1 MTKDDAVKAIY
12 VAWITTPTLADT
24 KSRIR
29 EILDQLDQPQD
40 FTVRE
45 LVGLLNQARGM
56 WKVSALSM
64 NEHWC
69 LSNCHTHDTYT
80 GFGISTLKAKLVEL
94 ATPQPQS
101 DKVMVAME
109 RKDAEWLAGE
119 RASLAEACRE
129 ALKAPST

>member
-1 MTKDDAVKAIY
+1 MTKDEALEAIDKARGAY
-12 VAWITTPTLADT
+12 TFVE
-24 KSRIR
+24 SRERIR
-29 EILDQLDQPQD
+29 KILDQIDQPE

-45 LVGLLNQARGM
+45 LVELLNQARGM

-69 LSNCHTHDTYT
+69 LSNRHTYDAYT

>member
-1 MTKDDAVKAIY
+1 MTKDEAVAAIGQ
-12 VAWITTPTLADT
+12 AMGFPLWQSSGN
-24 KSRIR
+24 KIR

-69 LSNCHTHDTYT
+69 LSNCHTYDTYT

-94 ATPQPQS
+94 ATPQPPS
-101 DKVMVAME
+101 DKVTVMME
-109 RKDAEWLAGE
+109 REMVEWIANYRDGKLAD
-119 RASLAEACRE
+119 ACRE
-129 ALKAPST
+129 ALKRTQP